1 MTISSS
7 RRRHIPFTI
16 FITAQGGALK
26 DFNSL
31 KGSEPTISSF

>member
-16 FITAQGGALK
+16 FITTGGGLLK
-26 DFNSL
+26 VLNSL